1 MANDDFPR
9 RGRRPR
15 CRRRPSTVHPPI
27 QENPHEHRPRRTA
40 GPESERQRALVE
52 EDHAR
57 IAALFADDLLYV
69 HTTGL
74 VQDKAQYLD
83 YARNAG
89 YLAVERGELRLRF
102 FGDDL
107 ALMSGPQCNLL
118 QKRAGGDPVR
128 AEGFATQ
135 LWVRA
140 DGWRIASFHGTRSPA

>member
-1 MANDDFPR
+1 MN
-9 RGRRPR
+9 
-15 CRRRPSTVHPPI
+15 
-27 QENPHEHRPRRTA
+27 TA
-40 GPESERQRALVE
+40 HDELLALESERQRALVE

-83 YARNAG
+83 YARNAVR

-135 LWVRA
+135 LWVRGA
-140 DGWRIASFHGTRSPA
+140 EGWRIASFHGTRSPA

>member
-1 MANDDFPR
+1 MN
-9 RGRRPR
+9 
-15 CRRRPSTVHPPI
+15 
-27 QENPHEHRPRRTA
+27 TA
-40 GPESERQRALVE
+40 HDELLALESERQRALVE

-89 YLAVERGELRLRF
+89 ATWRWSAANSGMRF

-135 LWVRA
+135 LWVRGA

>member
-1 MANDDFPR
+1 MNTAHDELLAL
-9 RGRRPR
+9 
-15 CRRRPSTVHPPI
+15 
-27 QENPHEHRPRRTA
+27 EN
-40 GPESERQRALVE
+40 ERQRALVE

-83 YARNAG
+83 YARHAVR

-135 LWVRA
+135 LWVRGA
-140 DGWRIASFHGTRSPA
+140 EGWRIASFHGTRSPA

>member
-1 MANDDFPR
+1 MN
-9 RGRRPR
+9 
-15 CRRRPSTVHPPI
+15 
-27 QENPHEHRPRRTA
+27 TA
-40 GPESERQRALVE
+40 HDELLALESERQRALVE

-57 IAALFADDLLYV
+57 IAALFADNLLYV

-83 YARNAG
+83 YARHAVR

-135 LWVRA
+135 LWVRGA
-140 DGWRIASFHGTRSPA
+140 EGWRIASFHGTRSPA